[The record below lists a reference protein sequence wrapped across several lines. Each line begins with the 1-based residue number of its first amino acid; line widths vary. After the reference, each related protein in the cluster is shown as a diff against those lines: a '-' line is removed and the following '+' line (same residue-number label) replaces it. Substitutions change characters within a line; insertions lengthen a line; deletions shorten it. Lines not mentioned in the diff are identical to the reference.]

1 MYAVSSRMLKIIVYL
16 AAVILTAYG
25 AGELVVL
32 HSPGSIKFSGW
43 EQIDESMVKE
53 IFAACLGFTVTKGSD
68 WPGLSVSHP
77 FSFAEAIVGVVVDGV
92 SNLGLKEGHRYP
104 LVTDEDESVIWQSL
118 HDRILSRYPG
128 QNATLLRM
136 DLAEEAKPYS
146 RVFGDYENTP
156 SNWTVRFLDPS
167 VSEDKRFLDEMTV
180 LSNIAKLVESGLVY
194 RDGVPDVYWKVVRSL
209 HPVVDFHGPDSEA
222 AKEAKQI
229 LQDVIHIIKKAYVL
243 AYKGRVVVATV
254 SSDVSH
260 TRRTR
265 SLMADAE
272 VEQVD
277 INLAPV
283 YSSNYPVI
291 FNILL
296 WFGVVFAFALLA
308 ISMFIADMDPGR
320 DSIIYRMTSTRMKKD
335 N

>member
-1 MYAVSSRMLKIIVYL
+1 MYAISTRMLKIIVCL
-16 AAVILTAYG
+16 ASVILTAYG

-32 HSPGSIKFSGW
+32 HSPDSIKFSGW

-53 IFAACLGFTVTKGSD
+53 IFAACLGFTITKDSD
-68 WPGLSVSHP
+68 WPGLSVSNP
-77 FSFAEAIVGVVVDGV
+77 FSFAEAIVVVVVDGV
-92 SNLGLKEGHRYP
+92 SSLGLKEGHRYP
-104 LVTDEDESVIWQSL
+104 LITDEDESMIWQAL

-156 SNWTVRFLDPS
+156 SNWTVRYLDPS

-194 RDGVPDVYWKVVRSL
+194 RDGVPDIYWKVVRSL

-229 LQDVIHIIKKAYVL
+229 IQDVIHIIEKAYVL
-243 AYKGRVVVATV
+243 AYKGRVVVATI

-265 SLMADAE
+265 SLMAESE
-272 VEQVD
+272 VQPAD
-277 INLAPV
+277 INLATE
-283 YSSNYPVI
+283 YSPDYPVI
-291 FNILL
+291 FNIIF
-296 WFGVVFAFALLA
+296 WFGIVFTFALLA